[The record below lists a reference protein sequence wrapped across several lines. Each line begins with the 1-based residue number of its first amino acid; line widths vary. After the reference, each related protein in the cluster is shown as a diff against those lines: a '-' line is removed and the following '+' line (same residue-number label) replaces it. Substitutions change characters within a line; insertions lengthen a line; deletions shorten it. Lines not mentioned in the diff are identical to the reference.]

1 MFYTQVVPHFGN
13 LLVRGYVNGK
23 RFNEKVKPSPYIF
36 VEARN
41 GKPTEYKDFKGQKPL
56 SKITFD
62 SSKEMKEFI
71 SRYEDVENFKIHG
84 NSKFQYDWISDN
96 YPENIPYD
104 MDSISIVSLD
114 IEVASD
120 DGFPEPDTASKEV
133 TAITLSKRGKYYV
146 FGCKDYKVQSNDVKY
161 CKCKNE
167 KELLHKFL
175 DFWKVLDPDIITGWN
190 CELFDMP
197 YLYNRITNV
206 LSKEDANSLSHWNY
220 VSEKEIN
227 QKYGKGIVKNILG
240 VTILDYMVLY
250 KKYSNT
256 PQENYRLNT
265 VASHELDVGKIDY
278 TGSLTDLYKTDYQKF
293 IDYNIR
299 DVELINM
306 LDDKLKFIELTC
318 AVAYDAKVNISDAL
332 TTVTLWDVII
342 QNYLKKNNRII
353 PYQSTGKV
361 AENVSIQGGYVKD
374 PQVGFHEWVVSWDFD
389 SLYPHIAM
397 MLNISPD
404 TFVEMNVQGSVD
416 MIIEKGFSS
425 EFQKH
430 IKNNNLSVALNGA
443 TFTRNK
449 VGFFSDLMK
458 TMYQDRLKYKKLLS
472 DTKKQYQKNPSDELK
487 KKMAKYNAFQY
498 AKKIQL
504 NSAYGA
510 LANSFY
516 RWYNNDLAE
525 AITMTGQYC
534 IRYIEKR
541 MNQHLNQKNKTKID
555 YVVASDTDSVYVK
568 FLNKDKIDEKEMN
581 TNIDI
586 WCREIYETLNAF
598 DGVLKMKREAIA
610 SSAIWTSKKH
620 YVLNMIDLE
629 GIVFTE
635 PKLKMMGIEA
645 IKSSTPTAVRTALI
659 EAIKI
664 VMNDDQEKLFNYI
677 SNINKQFK
685 TKKYE
690 EVSFPRSVNNLS
702 KYHDTNTIWSKG
714 APVHV
719 KGALVYNKFI
729 ENTKMKYPTIS
740 EGDKIKF
747 CYLKMPNPLKSEV
760 IATPNELP
768 EKLGLSAY
776 IDYDTQFEKAF
787 LQPLKVIA
795 EQRNWKVERRSTLFD

>member
-23 RFNEKVKPSPYIF
+23 RFNEKFKPSPYIF

-41 GKPTEYKDFKGQKPL
+41 GKPTEYKDFKGQTPL

-62 SSKEMKEFI
+62 SLKEMKEFI

-206 LSKEDANSLSHWNY
+206 LSKEDADSLSHWNQ

-318 AVAYDAKVNISDAL
+318 AIAYDAKVNISDAL

-353 PYQSTGKV
+353 PFQSSGK
-361 AENVSIQGGYVKD
+361 AADGNSIEGGYVKD

-404 TFVEMNVQGSVD
+404 TFVEMNNEGSVD
-416 MIIEKGFSS
+416 LILEKGFSS
-425 EFQKH
+425 KFQKY
-430 IKNNNLSVALNGA
+430 IKENNLSAALNGA

-458 TMYQDRLKYKKLLS
+458 TMYQDRLRYKKLMS
-472 DTKKQYQKNPSDELK
+472 DAKKQYQKTPSDELK

-510 LANSFY
+510 LANSYF
-516 RWYNNDLAE
+516 RWFNNDLAE
-525 AITMTGQYC
+525 AITKTGQYC

-541 MNQHLNQKNKTKID
+541 MNEYLNEKNKTKID

-568 FLNKDKIDEKEMN
+568 FFKKDKINEEEMN
-581 TNIDI
+581 KNIDL
-586 WCREIYETLNAF
+586 WCKEIYENLNAF

-620 YVLNMIDLE
+620 YVLNMVDLE
-629 GIVFTE
+629 GVVFSE

-645 IKSSTPTAVRTALI
+645 IKSSTPTAVRFALI
-659 EAIKI
+659 DAIKI
-664 VMNDDQEKLFNYI
+664 VMNDDQEKLFDYI
-677 SNINKQFK
+677 NNLNKIFK

-690 EVSFPRSVNNLS
+690 EVSFPRSVNNLL
-702 KYHDTNTIWSKG
+702 KYKDSNTIWSKG